1 MSMEVI
7 GAWLAVA
14 ALALAAFAVAV
25 LVMKLPRHGLT
36 LFGAA
41 LVFGLAGYAWQGSP
55 GQPAA
60 PKPAVAEAGE
70 QGTQMV
76 EGRAALFD
84 RTLPPPNYLVTSD
97 AFARRGQFADAAGL
111 LQRGLKDNPQDIESW
126 LALGMALVGHAD
138 GVVTPAAVQAFGRAR
153 MIDPGHPGAEY
164 FLGFAY
170 LQSGEI
176 VAARNVWKGLVDRS
190 PPDAPWREGLSEEVA
205 RLDDMIAR
213 APMLQQQ

>member
-1 MSMEVI
+1 MI
-7 GAWLAVA
+7 GGWLAVA
-14 ALALAAFAVAV
+14 ALALAAFALAV
-25 LVMKLPRHGLT
+25 LVLRLPREGMT

-60 PKPAVAEAGE
+60 PKPEMRKSSQQGEA
-70 QGTQMV
+70 MV

-84 RTLPPPNYLVTSD
+84 RTLPPPAYLLTSD
-97 AFARRGQFADAAGL
+97 AFARQGQFADAAGL
-111 LQRGLKDNPQDIESW
+111 LQQGLRDNPRDIESW

-138 GVVTPAAVQAFGRAR
+138 GFVTPAAVQAFSRAR
-153 MIDPGHPGAEY
+153 AIDPAHPGADY
-164 FLGFAY
+164 ILGYAY

-176 VAARNVWKGLVDRS
+176 IAARNVWQGLIERS
-190 PPDAPWREGLSEEVA
+190 PPDAPWLEGLSAEVA

-213 APMLQQQ
+213 APMLQGR